1 MLRKIA
7 AGGKQSET
15 SGTAHPEDDR
25 KIHSQTRILREKISI
40 AAKPGRPALEV
51 TGRVLRHC
59 NKSGGKSCD
68 IGRNSWHKG
77 AATIPGA
84 EDT

>member
-1 MLRKIA
+1 MLRKIT
-7 AGGKQSET
+7 AGGQERET
-15 SGTAHPEDDR
+15 SGTVHPGNDR
-25 KIHSQTRILREKISI
+25 KIHSQTGIFREKISI
-40 AAKPGRPALEV
+40 AAKPGRPTLKV
-51 TGRVLRHC
+51 TGFVLPHC